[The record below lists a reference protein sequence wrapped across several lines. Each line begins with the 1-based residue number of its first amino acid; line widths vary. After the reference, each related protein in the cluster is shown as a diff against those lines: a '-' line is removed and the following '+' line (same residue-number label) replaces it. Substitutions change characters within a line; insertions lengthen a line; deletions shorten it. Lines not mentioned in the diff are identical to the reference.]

1 MLACLRQKWGN
12 QFLRFESIHCFP
24 PFWSPLGVDIIL
36 SVRGVLA
43 LLVSSISD
51 LSAMQWLAVLA
62 VSLLNAESEAR
73 KGNRASKLEAC
84 TCLFRRLLR
93 QSSCEFAASRRRNLR
108 RCTFCDQAL
117 SVLTITTLLPKDQL
131 LNLTWKFIFF
141 LQQIILF
148 LCSNLLTPCEPVC
161 LCACVHMWHF

>member
-1 MLACLRQKWGN
+1 MHACLRQKWGN

-24 PFWSPLGVDIIL
+24 PFWRPLGVDIIL

-43 LLVSSISD
+43 LLVSSISH